1 MYPKLE
7 DSRARTI
14 LYKAAKIRAMG
25 QLLQEH
31 DEAYS
36 VGGDNK
42 KRRAPLFDCE
52 RLLGG
57 HPSPGTQ
64 DKYDANTFMTG
75 GRVCTCSLARDHQN
89 ISGSLPVQDC
99 KARILEALSWE
110 VKVYMDMVVAT
121 SNMAALPTVSQ
132 ICYGNLLSWI
142 NDDLPME
149 ADARA
154 LFSDDNSD
162 FVSTDLGL
170 VNQPF
175 ESIIYTTILLVQRIM
190 IRFSDWR
197 DNSGTRSD
205 ENSPVYVNSRYL
217 VFIIRALLGMCCMIL
232 LLTPVAILLLGHLS
246 RIGILGVAV
255 GFSAIF
261 VVVLSILEVKM
272 NGMLLALCAYVA
284 VLTASFSFV
293 NIN

>member
-1 MYPKLE
+1 
-7 DSRARTI
+7 
-14 LYKAAKIRAMG
+14 
-25 QLLQEH
+25 
-31 DEAYS
+31 
-36 VGGDNK
+36 
-42 KRRAPLFDCE
+42 
-52 RLLGG
+52 
-57 HPSPGTQ
+57 
-64 DKYDANTFMTG
+64 
-75 GRVCTCSLARDHQN
+75 
-89 ISGSLPVQDC
+89 
-99 KARILEALSWE
+99 
-110 VKVYMDMVVAT
+110 
-121 SNMAALPTVSQ
+121 
-132 ICYGNLLSWI
+132 
-142 NDDLPME
+142 
-149 ADARA
+149 
-154 LFSDDNSD
+154 
-162 FVSTDLGL
+162 
-170 VNQPF
+170 
-175 ESIIYTTILLVQRIM
+175 M